1 MVITTSW
8 DDGDILDERI
18 ADMLDRH
25 GLHGTFY
32 IAQMHRPHRLTEAGI
47 RILAARH
54 EIGAH
59 SLSHPDLTRLDQ
71 AAKTREV
78 AGSKSWL
85 EDVTGK
91 PVPMFCYP
99 FGLFDDE
106 TKRVVAEAGYCGART
121 IGQFSLAP
129 HRDPFVMR
137 TTLQVHPALLRH
149 STVADLG
156 RYLMRQGVSR
166 GNRAAALK
174 ISASMFRGW
183 SRLAD
188 FLLAAAALD
197 DSHVF
202 HLWGHSWE
210 IEEHGMWRECD
221 AFLRSISAAGYRT
234 RTNGEI
240 CQSLCVPA
248 TPPASPSTEA
258 SRSLA

>member
-8 DDGDILDERI
+8 DDGDALDERL

-25 GLHGTFY
+25 GLRGTFY
-32 IAQMHRPHRLTEAGI
+32 IAQTHRRHRLLEAGI
-47 RILAARH
+47 RTLAARH

-59 SLSHPDLTRLDQ
+59 SLSHSNLTRLDR

-91 PVPMFCYP
+91 PVAMFCYP
-99 FGLFDDE
+99 LGLFDDE
-106 TKRVVAEAGYCGART
+106 TKRVVGEAGFCGART
-121 IGQFSLAP
+121 TGQFSLTP
-129 HRDPFVMR
+129 HQDRFAMR
-137 TTLQVHPALLRH
+137 TTLQVHPILFRH
-149 STVADLG
+149 STVGDLG
-156 RYLMRQGVSR
+156 RYLVRQGASR
-166 GNRAAALK
+166 GNRWAALK
-174 ISASMFRGW
+174 IGVSMFRGW
-183 SRLAD
+183 SGLAD

-221 AFLRSISAAGYRT
+221 AFLRSISMLGYRT
-234 RTNGEI
+234 RSNGEI

-248 TPPASPSTEA
+248 TPPATPPAEV